1 MSQAEDLKIHEAH
14 ERAEIAHADKTLSP
28 VSLTMA
34 ILAVFVAAISMLGHR
49 AHNEVLLAQTRAN
62 FQKADL
68 VGKETQ
74 QHADEVLM
82 ELLVLLSS
90 QNPAQATALEERSS
104 RESERLGKDM
114 DQARVAERRLES
126 ESNRFRKKANRL
138 NIAELFCELAL
149 VLCSI
154 SLLTR
159 QRSFWFTGL
168 AAGAL
173 GLVLLVTAF
182 WVA

>member
-1 MSQAEDLKIHEAH
+1 MPQTEDLKIHEAH
-14 ERAEIAHADKTLSP
+14 ERAEIVHADKTLSP
-28 VSLTMA
+28 ISLTMA
-34 ILAVFVAAISMLGHR
+34 ILAVFVAAISMLGQR

-62 FQKADL
+62 FQKAEL

-74 QHADEVLM
+74 QHADEVLT

-90 QNPAQATALEERSS
+90 QSPAQATALKERFN
-104 RESERLGKDM
+104 RESERFGEDM
-114 DQARVAERRLES
+114 DQARLAERRLES
-126 ESNRFRKKANRL
+126 ESNRFRKKGNRL
-138 NIAELFCELAL
+138 NIAELFCEMAL

-159 QRSFWFTGL
+159 QRIFWFTGL
-168 AAGAL
+168 VAGVL

-182 WVA
+182 LVK